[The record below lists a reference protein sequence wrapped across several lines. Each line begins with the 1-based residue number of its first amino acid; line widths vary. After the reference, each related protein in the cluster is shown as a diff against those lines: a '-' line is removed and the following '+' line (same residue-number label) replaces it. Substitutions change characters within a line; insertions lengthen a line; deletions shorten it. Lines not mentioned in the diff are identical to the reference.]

1 MAFRRVVRAFIIV
14 QNSKKHHI
22 KTKSRH
28 GASLAANYSLI
39 FEPPFFLIISS
50 WIDFGTFS

>member
-1 MAFRRVVRAFIIV
+1 MAFRRVVRAFIV

-22 KTKSRH
+22 KTKSRY